1 MYERGWEHE
10 HDKNQLNINSHM
22 LRHIILDHE
31 GEEIMTIKFGIRAIQ
46 HCRSSFER
54 QIREAC
60 KIQEERKK
68 HKIINSKSEYNRSAV
83 PRIITKLGDREY
95 K

>member
-1 MYERGWEHE
+1 
-10 HDKNQLNINSHM
+10 
-22 LRHIILDHE
+22 
-31 GEEIMTIKFGIRAIQ
+31 MTIKFGIRAIQ

-54 QIREAC
+54 QILEAC

-68 HKIINSKSEYNRSAV
+68 HKILNSKSEYNRSAV

-95 K
+95 EKYGKEKMEEARKEKII